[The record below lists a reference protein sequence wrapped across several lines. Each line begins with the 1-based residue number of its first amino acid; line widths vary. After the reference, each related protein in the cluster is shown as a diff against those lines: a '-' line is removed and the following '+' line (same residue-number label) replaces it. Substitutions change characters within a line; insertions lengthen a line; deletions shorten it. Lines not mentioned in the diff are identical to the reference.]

1 MMRVTSSDERR
12 AESWAVSGSTS
23 QDENRT
29 SGRTTRESAIRA
41 TRESAMRA
49 TSQTATRTAN
59 ETAIQAAGIPSP
71 DIWAGISADERAY
84 RKRVLDD
91 IARRVAEEGVHTAV
105 PGDNREQTVHAIR
118 RAQGY
123 DDIVRD
129 SQEPARWCRAATHA
143 RRRVKPR
150 ARERASACAMQLGDF
165 GTPSSP
171 PRLPAT
177 S

>member
-12 AESWAVSGSTS
+12 AESWAASGSTS
-23 QDENRT
+23 RDENRT
-29 SGRTTRESAIRA
+29 SGRA

-49 TSQTATRTAN
+49 TSQTARQTALQ
-59 ETAIQAAGIPSP
+59 AARRAAGIPSP

-105 PGDNREQTVHAIR
+105 PGDDRGRQFMPFA
-118 RAQGY
+118 ALKGY

-129 SQEPARWCRAATHA
+129 SQEPMR
-143 RRRVKPR
+143 
-150 ARERASACAMQLGDF
+150 
-165 GTPSSP
+165 
-171 PRLPAT
+171 
-177 S
+177 

>member
-1 MMRVTSSDERR
+1 MMRATSSDERR

-23 QDENRT
+23 RGENRT
-29 SGRTTRESAIRA
+29 SGRA

-49 TSQTATRTAN
+49 TSQAATRTAN

-71 DIWAGISADERAY
+71 DIWAGISTDERAY

-105 PGDNREQTVHAIR
+105 PGGDRGRQFMPFA
-118 RAQGY
+118 ALKGY

-129 SQEPARWCRAATHA
+129 SQKPAR
-143 RRRVKPR
+143 
-150 ARERASACAMQLGDF
+150 
-165 GTPSSP
+165 
-171 PRLPAT
+171 
-177 S
+177 

>member
-29 SGRTTRESAIRA
+29 SGRA

-49 TSQTATRTAN
+49 TSQAACQAARRAALQA
-59 ETAIQAAGIPSP
+59 AIQAAGIPSP

-91 IARRVAEEGVHTAV
+91 IARRVAEEGIHTAV
-105 PGDNREQTVHAIR
+105 PGDDRGRQFMPFA
-118 RAQGY
+118 ALKGY

-129 SQEPARWCRAATHA
+129 SQEPMR
-143 RRRVKPR
+143 
-150 ARERASACAMQLGDF
+150 
-165 GTPSSP
+165 
-171 PRLPAT
+171 
-177 S
+177 

>member
-29 SGRTTRESAIRA
+29 SGWA
-41 TRESAMRA
+41 THESAMRA

-91 IARRVAEEGVHTAV
+91 ITRRVTEEGVHTAV
-105 PGDNREQTVHAIR
+105 PGDDRGRQFMPFA
-118 RAQGY
+118 ALKGY

-129 SQEPARWCRAATHA
+129 SQEPAR
-143 RRRVKPR
+143 
-150 ARERASACAMQLGDF
+150 
-165 GTPSSP
+165 
-171 PRLPAT
+171 
-177 S
+177 

>member
-29 SGRTTRESAIRA
+29 SGRA
-41 TRESAMRA
+41 TRESVMRA
-49 TSQTATRTAN
+49 TSQAACRAAGQ
-59 ETAIQAAGIPSP
+59 TAIRAAGIPSP

-105 PGDNREQTVHAIR
+105 PSDDRGRQFMPFA
-118 RAQGY
+118 ALKGY
-123 DDIVRD
+123 DEIVRD
-129 SQEPARWCRAATHA
+129 SQEPMR
-143 RRRVKPR
+143 
-150 ARERASACAMQLGDF
+150 
-165 GTPSSP
+165 
-171 PRLPAT
+171 
-177 S
+177 

>member
-12 AESWAVSGSTS
+12 AESWAASGSTS

-29 SGRTTRESAIRA
+29 SDRA

-49 TSQTATRTAN
+49 ADQTTTRTAN

-91 IARRVAEEGVHTAV
+91 IARRVAEEGVHTAI
-105 PGDNREQTVHAIR
+105 PGDDRGRQFMPFA
-118 RAQGY
+118 ALKGY

-129 SQEPARWCRAATHA
+129 SQEPAR
-143 RRRVKPR
+143 
-150 ARERASACAMQLGDF
+150 
-165 GTPSSP
+165 
-171 PRLPAT
+171 
-177 S
+177 

>member
-1 MMRVTSSDERR
+1 MMRATSSDERR
-12 AESWAVSGSTS
+12 AESWAVSGPTS

-29 SGRTTRESAIRA
+29 SGRA

-49 TSQTATRTAN
+49 TSQAAGQTARRAALQA
-59 ETAIQAAGIPSP
+59 AIQAAGIPSP

-105 PGDNREQTVHAIR
+105 PGDDRGRQFMPFA
-118 RAQGY
+118 ALKGY

-129 SQEPARWCRAATHA
+129 SQEPAR
-143 RRRVKPR
+143 
-150 ARERASACAMQLGDF
+150 
-165 GTPSSP
+165 
-171 PRLPAT
+171 
-177 S
+177 

>member
-12 AESWAVSGSTS
+12 AESWAISGSTS

-29 SGRTTRESAIRA
+29 SGRA

-49 TSQTATRTAN
+49 ADQTATRTAN

-91 IARRVAEEGVHTAV
+91 IARRVTEEGVHTAV
-105 PGDNREQTVHAIR
+105 PGDDRGRQFMPFA
-118 RAQGY
+118 ALKGY
-123 DDIVRD
+123 DDIVRG
-129 SQEPARWCRAATHA
+129 SQEPAR
-143 RRRVKPR
+143 
-150 ARERASACAMQLGDF
+150 
-165 GTPSSP
+165 
-171 PRLPAT
+171 
-177 S
+177 

>member
-12 AESWAVSGSTS
+12 AESWAVSGPTS

-29 SGRTTRESAIRA
+29 SGRA

-49 TSQTATRTAN
+49 ASQAATRTAN

-105 PGDNREQTVHAIR
+105 PSDDRGRQFMPFA
-118 RAQGY
+118 ALKGY

-129 SQEPARWCRAATHA
+129 SQEPA
-143 RRRVKPR
+143 K
-150 ARERASACAMQLGDF
+150 
-165 GTPSSP
+165 
-171 PRLPAT
+171 
-177 S
+177 

>member
-12 AESWAVSGSTS
+12 AESWAVSGPTS

-29 SGRTTRESAIRA
+29 SGRA

-49 TSQTATRTAN
+49 TSQAATRTAN

-91 IARRVAEEGVHTAV
+91 IARRVAEEGVHTAI
-105 PGDNREQTVHAIR
+105 PGDDRGRQFMPFA
-118 RAQGY
+118 ALKGY

-129 SQEPARWCRAATHA
+129 SQEPAR
-143 RRRVKPR
+143 
-150 ARERASACAMQLGDF
+150 
-165 GTPSSP
+165 
-171 PRLPAT
+171 
-177 S
+177 

>member
-12 AESWAVSGSTS
+12 AESWAISGSTS

-29 SGRTTRESAIRA
+29 SGRA

-49 TSQTATRTAN
+49 ADQTATRTAN

-105 PGDNREQTVHAIR
+105 PGDDRGRQFMPFA
-118 RAQGY
+118 ALKGY

-129 SQEPARWCRAATHA
+129 SQEPAR
-143 RRRVKPR
+143 
-150 ARERASACAMQLGDF
+150 
-165 GTPSSP
+165 
-171 PRLPAT
+171 
-177 S
+177 

>member
-12 AESWAVSGSTS
+12 AESRAISGPTS
-23 QDENRT
+23 QDENKT
-29 SGRTTRESAIRA
+29 SGRA

-49 TSQTATRTAN
+49 TSQAAGQTARRTALQA
-59 ETAIQAAGIPSP
+59 AIQAAGIPSP

-105 PGDNREQTVHAIR
+105 PGDDRGRQFMPFA
-118 RAQGY
+118 ALKGY

-129 SQEPARWCRAATHA
+129 SQEPAR
-143 RRRVKPR
+143 
-150 ARERASACAMQLGDF
+150 
-165 GTPSSP
+165 
-171 PRLPAT
+171 
-177 S
+177 

>member
-12 AESWAVSGSTS
+12 AESWAVSGPTS

-29 SGRTTRESAIRA
+29 SGRA

-49 TSQTATRTAN
+49 TSQAATRTAN

-91 IARRVAEEGVHTAV
+91 IARKVAEEGVHTAV
-105 PGDNREQTVHAIR
+105 PSDDRGRQFMPFA
-118 RAQGY
+118 ALKGY

-129 SQEPARWCRAATHA
+129 SQEPAR
-143 RRRVKPR
+143 
-150 ARERASACAMQLGDF
+150 
-165 GTPSSP
+165 
-171 PRLPAT
+171 
-177 S
+177 

>member
-12 AESWAVSGSTS
+12 TESWAVSGSTS
-23 QDENRT
+23 QNENRT
-29 SGRTTRESAIRA
+29 SGRA

-49 TSQTATRTAN
+49 TSQAAGQTARRAALQA
-59 ETAIQAAGIPSP
+59 AIQAAGIPSP

-105 PGDNREQTVHAIR
+105 PGDDRGRQFMPFA
-118 RAQGY
+118 ALKGY

-129 SQEPARWCRAATHA
+129 SQEPMR
-143 RRRVKPR
+143 
-150 ARERASACAMQLGDF
+150 
-165 GTPSSP
+165 
-171 PRLPAT
+171 
-177 S
+177 

>member
-1 MMRVTSSDERR
+1 MTRATSSDERR

-29 SGRTTRESAIRA
+29 SGRA

-49 TSQTATRTAN
+49 TSQAACRAAGQTAN

-105 PGDNREQTVHAIR
+105 PGDDRGRQFMPFA
-118 RAQGY
+118 ALKGY
-123 DDIVRD
+123 DDIARD
-129 SQEPARWCRAATHA
+129 SQEPAR
-143 RRRVKPR
+143 
-150 ARERASACAMQLGDF
+150 
-165 GTPSSP
+165 
-171 PRLPAT
+171 
-177 S
+177 

>member
-29 SGRTTRESAIRA
+29 SGRA

-49 TSQTATRTAN
+49 TSQAACQAARRAALQA
-59 ETAIQAAGIPSP
+59 AIQAAGIPSP

-105 PGDNREQTVHAIR
+105 PGDDRGRQFMPFA
-118 RAQGY
+118 ALKGY

-129 SQEPARWCRAATHA
+129 SQEPMR
-143 RRRVKPR
+143 
-150 ARERASACAMQLGDF
+150 
-165 GTPSSP
+165 
-171 PRLPAT
+171 
-177 S
+177 

>member
-29 SGRTTRESAIRA
+29 SGRA

-49 TSQTATRTAN
+49 TSQAATRTAPQA
-59 ETAIQAAGIPSP
+59 AIQAARIPSP

-84 RKRVLDD
+84 RERVLND
-91 IARRVAEEGVHTAV
+91 IARRVAEEGIHAAV
-105 PGDNREQTVHAIR
+105 PGDDRGRQFMPFA
-118 RAQGY
+118 ALKGY

-129 SQEPARWCRAATHA
+129 SQEPAR
-143 RRRVKPR
+143 
-150 ARERASACAMQLGDF
+150 
-165 GTPSSP
+165 
-171 PRLPAT
+171 
-177 S
+177 

>member
-12 AESWAVSGSTS
+12 AESWAVSGPTS

-29 SGRTTRESAIRA
+29 SGRA

-49 TSQTATRTAN
+49 TSQAATRTAN

-105 PGDNREQTVHAIR
+105 PDDDRGRQFMPFA
-118 RAQGY
+118 ALKGY

-129 SQEPARWCRAATHA
+129 SQEPAR
-143 RRRVKPR
+143 
-150 ARERASACAMQLGDF
+150 
-165 GTPSSP
+165 
-171 PRLPAT
+171 
-177 S
+177 

>member
-29 SGRTTRESAIRA
+29 SGRA

-49 TSQTATRTAN
+49 ADQTATRTAN
-59 ETAIQAAGIPSP
+59 ETAIQATGIPSP

-91 IARRVAEEGVHTAV
+91 IARRVTEEGVHTAV
-105 PGDNREQTVHAIR
+105 PS
-118 RAQGY
+118 
-123 DDIVRD
+123 DD
-129 SQEPARWCRAATHA
+129 
-143 RRRVKPR
+143 
-150 ARERASACAMQLGDF
+150 
-165 GTPSSP
+165 
-171 PRLPAT
+171 
-177 S
+177 

>member
-12 AESWAVSGSTS
+12 AESWAASGSTS
-23 QDENRT
+23 RDENRT
-29 SGRTTRESAIRA
+29 SGRA

-49 TSQTATRTAN
+49 TSQAAGQTTRWMADK
-59 ETAIQAAGIPSP
+59 AARRAAGIPSP

-105 PGDNREQTVHAIR
+105 PGDDRGRQFMPFA
-118 RAQGY
+118 ALKGY

-129 SQEPARWCRAATHA
+129 SQEPMR
-143 RRRVKPR
+143 
-150 ARERASACAMQLGDF
+150 
-165 GTPSSP
+165 
-171 PRLPAT
+171 
-177 S
+177 